1 MENLYLKNKQKIISV
16 VSTKSGMGKTTLV
29 ELLIKEFNK
38 KGYKVGALKHDAHKF
53 DIDKEGKDSYRFT
66 KAGAKDVVIAS
77 SEKIGVIKILEE
89 EKTFADALELFDDV
103 DIIFTEGFKQ
113 SNYPKIEVHR
123 KEVDENILFNNAIDN
138 KETFIAIATNEHI
151 EGITNLDIN
160 NIGQIVD
167 FIESY
172 IKINEPKPQLINYEY
187 DRTIKIDIAKLDD
200 QNLKVEKEAIISEY
214 PLSLILN
221 EKYINT
227 LLCTPD
233 KLEELI
239 VGFLATKGYID
250 DKNDIESIIIDK
262 KSKIAQIISNKSNS
276 NLNCEKIF
284 LNDLDFIECNP
295 IKNSFEID
303 VNTIYNSM
311 HMNLTSSQLFK
322 DTGGVHSV
330 ALFDGDKPVVICEDV
345 ARHNAMDKVIG
356 YSVLN
361 DVNFKDK
368 FIVVSGRISLEMMQ
382 KACKMQIPI
391 VVSKSA
397 PTNLSV
403 ELARKLNITLVGF
416 VRGRRMNIYAN
427 GHRVKY

>member
-1 MENLYLKNKQKIISV
+1 MGNLYSNNKQKIISV

-29 ELLIKEFNK
+29 ESLIKEFKK

-66 KAGAKDVVIAS
+66 EAGAKDVVIAS
-77 SEKIGVIKILEE
+77 SEKIGVVKILEE
-89 EKTFADALELFDDV
+89 DKSLSKVLELFDDV

-113 SNYPKIEVHR
+113 NLYPKIEVHR
-123 KEVDENILFNNAIDN
+123 KEVDKNFLFKNSIN
-138 KETFIAIATNEHI
+138 KDTFIAIATNEHI

-160 NIGQIVD
+160 NIDQIVN

-172 IKINEPKPQLINYEY
+172 IKTEELKTPLINYDY
-187 DRTIKIDIAKLDD
+187 DKTIKIDVVKIDNQNAKE
-200 QNLKVEKEAIISEY
+200 EKETVISEY

-221 EKYINT
+221 GKYLNT
-227 LLCTPD
+227 FLCTPD

-239 VGFLATKGYID
+239 VGFLATKGYISN
-250 DKNDIESIIIDK
+250 KNDIESIIIDEK
-262 KSKIAQIISNKSNS
+262 LKVAQVISNKSNT
-276 NLNCEKIF
+276 NLNLEKIF

-295 IKNSFEID
+295 VKNSFEID
-303 VNTIYNSM
+303 INTIYNSM

-330 ALFDGDKPVVICEDV
+330 ALFDGADPVVICEDV

-361 DVNFKDK
+361 DVNFEDK

-427 GHRVKY
+427 GYRVKY

>member
-1 MENLYLKNKQKIISV
+1 MGNLYSNNKQKIISV

-29 ELLIKEFNK
+29 ESLIKEFKK

-77 SEKIGVIKILEE
+77 SEKIGVVKILEE
-89 EKTFADALELFDDV
+89 DKSLSKVLELFDDV

-113 SNYPKIEVHR
+113 NPYPKIEVHR
-123 KEVDENILFNNAIDN
+123 NEVDKNFLFNNSIN
-138 KETFIAIATNEHI
+138 KDTFIAIATNEHI

-160 NIGQIVD
+160 NIDQIVN

-172 IKINEPKPQLINYEY
+172 IKTEELKTPLINYDY
-187 DRTIKIDIAKLDD
+187 DKTIKIDVVKIDNQNAKE
-200 QNLKVEKEAIISEY
+200 EKETIISEY

-221 EKYINT
+221 GKYLNT
-227 LLCTPD
+227 FLCTPD

-239 VGFLATKGYID
+239 VGFLATKGYISN
-250 DKNDIESIIIDK
+250 KNDIESIIIDEK
-262 KSKIAQIISNKSNS
+262 LKVAQVISNRANT
-276 NLNCEKIF
+276 NLNLEKIF

-295 IKNSFEID
+295 VKNSFEID
-303 VNTIYNSM
+303 IDTIYNSM

-330 ALFDGDKPVVICEDV
+330 ALFDGADPVVICEDV

-361 DVNFKDK
+361 DVNFEDK

-403 ELARKLNITLVGF
+403 ELAKKLNITLVGF

-427 GHRVKY
+427 GYRVKY

>member
-1 MENLYLKNKQKIISV
+1 MGNLYSNNKQKIISV

-29 ELLIKEFNK
+29 ESLIKEFKK

-77 SEKIGVIKILEE
+77 SEKIGVVKILEE
-89 EKTFADALELFDDV
+89 DKSLSKVLELFDDV

-113 SNYPKIEVHR
+113 NPYPKIEVHR
-123 KEVDENILFNNAIDN
+123 NEVDKNFLFNNSIN
-138 KETFIAIATNEHI
+138 KDTFIAIATNEHI

-160 NIGQIVD
+160 NIDQIVN

-172 IKINEPKPQLINYEY
+172 IKTEELKTPLINYDY
-187 DRTIKIDIAKLDD
+187 DKTIKIDVVKIDNQNAKE
-200 QNLKVEKEAIISEY
+200 EKETIISEY

-221 EKYINT
+221 GKYLNT
-227 LLCTPD
+227 FLCTPD

-239 VGFLATKGYID
+239 VGFLATKGYISN
-250 DKNDIESIIIDK
+250 KNDIESIIIDEK
-262 KSKIAQIISNKSNS
+262 LKVAQVISNRANT
-276 NLNCEKIF
+276 NLNLEKIF

-295 IKNSFEID
+295 VKNSFEID
-303 VNTIYNSM
+303 INTIYNSM

-330 ALFDGDKPVVICEDV
+330 ALFDGADPVVICEDV

-361 DVNFKDK
+361 DVNFEDK

-403 ELARKLNITLVGF
+403 ELAKKLNITLVGF

-427 GHRVKY
+427 GYRVKY

>member
-1 MENLYLKNKQKIISV
+1 MGNLYSNNKQKIISI

-29 ELLIKEFNK
+29 ELLIKEFKK

-77 SEKIGVIKILEE
+77 SEKIGVVKILEE
-89 EKTFADALELFDDV
+89 DKSLSKVLELFDDV

-113 SNYPKIEVHR
+113 NPYPKIEVHR
-123 KEVDENILFNNAIDN
+123 KEVDKNFLFNNSIN
-138 KETFIAIATNEHI
+138 KDTFIAIATNEHI

-160 NIGQIVD
+160 NIDQIVN

-172 IKINEPKPQLINYEY
+172 IKTEELKTPLINYDY
-187 DRTIKIDIAKLDD
+187 DKTIKIDVVKIDNQNAKE
-200 QNLKVEKEAIISEY
+200 EKETIISEY

-221 EKYINT
+221 GKYLNT
-227 LLCTPD
+227 FLCTPD

-239 VGFLATKGYID
+239 VGFLATKGYISN
-250 DKNDIESIIIDK
+250 KNDIESIIIDEK
-262 KSKIAQIISNKSNS
+262 LKVAQVISNRSNT
-276 NLNCEKIF
+276 NLNLEKIF

-295 IKNSFEID
+295 VKNSFEID
-303 VNTIYNSM
+303 INTIYNSM

-330 ALFDGDKPVVICEDV
+330 ALFDGADPVVICEDV

-361 DVNFKDK
+361 DVNFEDK

-427 GHRVKY
+427 GYRVKY

>member
-1 MENLYLKNKQKIISV
+1 MGNLYSNNKQKIISV

-29 ELLIKEFNK
+29 ESLIKEFKK

-66 KAGAKDVVIAS
+66 EAGAKDVVIAS
-77 SEKIGVIKILEE
+77 SEKIGVVKILEE
-89 EKTFADALELFDDV
+89 DKSLSKVLELFDDV

-113 SNYPKIEVHR
+113 NLYPKIEVHR
-123 KEVDENILFNNAIDN
+123 KEVDKNFLFKNSIN
-138 KETFIAIATNEHI
+138 KDTFIAIATNEHI

-160 NIGQIVD
+160 NIDQIVN

-172 IKINEPKPQLINYEY
+172 IKTEELKTPLINYDY
-187 DRTIKIDIAKLDD
+187 DKTIKIDVVKIDNQNAKE
-200 QNLKVEKEAIISEY
+200 EKETVISEY

-221 EKYINT
+221 GKYLNT
-227 LLCTPD
+227 FLCTPD

-239 VGFLATKGYID
+239 VGFLATKGYISN
-250 DKNDIESIIIDK
+250 KNDIESIIIDEK
-262 KSKIAQIISNKSNS
+262 LKVAQVISNKSNT
-276 NLNCEKIF
+276 NLNLEKIF

-295 IKNSFEID
+295 VKNSFEID
-303 VNTIYNSM
+303 INTIYNSM

-330 ALFDGDKPVVICEDV
+330 ALFDGADPVVICEDV

-361 DVNFKDK
+361 DVNFEDK

-416 VRGRRMNIYAN
+416 VRERRMNIYAN
-427 GHRVKY
+427 GYRVKY